1 VARVT
6 YEGRARDGRYVDDLL
21 MAGKLVPRLL
31 N

>member
-1 VARVT
+1 VFA
-6 YEGRARDGRYVDDLL
+6 YEGRARDGRDVDDML